1 MVGCAEGRWVVLA
14 CGTKAETCPV
24 PALGTGLALPRMFSG
39 GSGGFGF
46 CPRAAVFGGSS
57 QVASERTS
65 DLKQSPPPGLLK
77 KVAKGHWKL

>member
-1 MVGCAEGRWVVLA
+1 MVGCAEGSWVVLA
-14 CGTKAETCPV
+14 CGTEGETGPV

-46 CPRAAVFGGSS
+46 CPSAAVIGGSS
-57 QVASERTS
+57 QVAPERIS
-65 DLKQSPPPGLLK
+65 DLKHIPPGLLK